1 MMTKE
6 SYIKK
11 IPMST
16 KFIMRGAFENMENME
31 IRRTA
36 RAAGIPLWR
45 VAAAIGISE
54 PTLTRW
60 LRFPLPAEKE
70 NRVIEAISRLEREV
84 S

>member
-1 MMTKE
+1 
-6 SYIKK
+6 
-11 IPMST
+11 
-16 KFIMRGAFENMENME
+16 MENLSV
-31 IRRTA
+31 RQRAKKA
-36 RAAGIPLWR
+36 RIPLWR
-45 VAAAIGISE
+45 VAAAIGVSE